1 MCKNWTFFC
10 LLVHEI
16 SKENEDITLFILSN
30 LYLNVYLYQIY
41 IIEIMLWNCCIKL
54 LICLKK
60 RLQTEITEYCPLQ
73 ESLNGNTFQ
82 NPDNISVF
90 FFSSL
95 HDISFVQHSCAYFSQ
110 INESAFEQIIS
121 VQPCQARYKWD
132 HTTFIDLVLLD
143 IFYISVLY
151 IMQKKKKK
159 NSSNACKTTSIG

>member
-1 MCKNWTFFC
+1 M
-10 LLVHEI
+10 
-16 SKENEDITLFILSN
+16 
-30 LYLNVYLYQIY
+30 
-41 IIEIMLWNCCIKL
+41 
-54 LICLKK
+54 KK

-82 NPDNISVF
+82 NSDNISVF
-90 FFSSL
+90 FSSSL
-95 HDISFVQHSCAYFSQ
+95 HDISFVQHNCAYFSQ

-151 IMQKKKKK
+151 IMQKKKKNQFK
-159 NSSNACKTTSIG
+159 CLQNYIKRVNKDSYKALSYELNILLVSAYLDKMFIFEFK

>member
-1 MCKNWTFFC
+1 MIQTKLGKTMCKNWTFFC

-90 FFSSL
+90 FSVHSMTFPLYNIAVLISAKSTKVPL
-95 HDISFVQHSCAYFSQ
+95 SKLSVFNPAKHDI
-110 INESAFEQIIS
+110 NG
-121 VQPCQARYKWD
+121 
-132 HTTFIDLVLLD
+132 TTPRLL
-143 IFYISVLY
+143 I
-151 IMQKKKKK
+151 
-159 NSSNACKTTSIG
+159 